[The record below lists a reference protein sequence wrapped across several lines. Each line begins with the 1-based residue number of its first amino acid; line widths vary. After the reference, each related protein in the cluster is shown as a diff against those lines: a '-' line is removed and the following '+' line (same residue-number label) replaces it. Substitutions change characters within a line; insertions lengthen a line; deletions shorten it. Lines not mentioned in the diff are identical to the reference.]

1 MIQKQTR
8 DLPPTDHSPRKP
20 ADQTTSTDGS
30 CPYLHCDDS
39 RCASRFSLDRIDQM
53 FEVCLGPGMAGCFVY
68 HRLQMERTRNA
79 ADQNTPRTT
88 RMVSPTH
95 EGQLLQL

>member
-1 MIQKQTR
+1 MIQQQAR
-8 DLPPTDHSPRKP
+8 GLPPVDRSRPETTDET
-20 ADQTTSTDGS
+20 ASTEGS

-53 FEVCLGPGMAGCFVY
+53 FEVCLGPGMTGCFVY
-68 HRLQMERTRNA
+68 HRLQKERTRNA
-79 ADQNTPRTT
+79 PEQSPPKPIP
-88 RMVSPTH
+88 MVSPTH

>member
-1 MIQKQTR
+1 MIQKKTR
-8 DLPPTDHSPRKP
+8 ELPPANRPPRKP
-20 ADQTTSTDGS
+20 ADQIASTNGS
-30 CPYLHCDDS
+30 CPYLDCDDS

-68 HRLQMERTRNA
+68 HRLQKERTRQSSDQA
-79 ADQNTPRTT
+79 APRTT

-95 EGQLLQL
+95 EGQLLQF